1 MKERWYLK
9 LKISLSRSKVMS
21 KSLRK
26 QFSKNDEKQQKTG
39 NKTKHMQS

>member
-1 MKERWYLK
+1 
-9 LKISLSRSKVMS
+9 MS

-39 NKTKHMQS
+39 NKIDTALKHQNINIM